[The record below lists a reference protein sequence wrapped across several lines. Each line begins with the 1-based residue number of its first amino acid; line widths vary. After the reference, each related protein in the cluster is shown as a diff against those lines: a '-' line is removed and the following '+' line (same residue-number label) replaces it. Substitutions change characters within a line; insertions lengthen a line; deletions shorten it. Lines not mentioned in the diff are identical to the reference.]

1 MIDYCFIFKK
11 DSESYTLQFN
21 LPQILDYRTVI
32 IMTGFTHY
40 YSQVLKRF
48 QNDFYFEISR
58 GGKMVAN
65 GNGIKQIN
73 ELIHT
78 LEKHK
83 ND

>member
-1 MIDYCFIFKK
+1 
-11 DSESYTLQFN
+11 
-21 LPQILDYRTVI
+21 
-32 IMTGFTHY
+32 MTGFTHY